1 MKKLL
6 VHMLLSKVGGD
17 HVKYNY
23 ALIQLVA
30 IISVVLTSA
39 CNEPK
44 EAPKVELSVYTEA
57 NQWSSFITNL
67 NYEIEL
73 ERVQLVAKD
82 LNFTTSGQLH
92 SSTLWHDITSS
103 VVPTVHAHPGH
114 SQGGEVIGEL
124 LGEFIFEWSPGDRK
138 FLGIAT
144 LIAGQYSAAE
154 FTFGYGS
161 MESSPFN
168 DQLMDHSILLSGTA
182 TKNEQVLSFL
192 VTVDSPSDRKLIGVP
207 FDAMVKANLNGELV
221 IRFHGTDP
229 SGAKSIFD
237 QVDFLILDQDNDGV
251 IVIGPD
257 MVAVE
262 DTYNIV
268 RRSLLTHDHYS
279 VEYMETKP

>member
-1 MKKLL
+1 MQ
-6 VHMLLSKVGGD
+6 LSTVGGYQ
-17 HVKYNY
+17 VKYNY
-23 ALIQLVA
+23 VLIQLVA
-30 IISVVLTSA
+30 IASFALTAA

-57 NQWSSFITNL
+57 NQWSSFITDL

-92 SSTLWHDITSS
+92 SSTLWKEITSS
-103 VVPTVHAHPGH
+103 IISKVHAHPGH

-124 LGEFIFEWSPGDRK
+124 MGEFLFEWSPGVRK
-138 FLGIAT
+138 FLGVAT

-161 MESSPFN
+161 MESSSSN

-192 VTVDSPSDRKLIGVP
+192 ITVDSPSDRKLIGVP

-229 SGAKSIFD
+229 SEINSIFD
-237 QVDFLILDQDNDGV
+237 QVDFVVLDQDDDSV
-251 IVIGPD
+251 VVIGPD
-257 MVAVE
+257 IVTVE
-262 DTYNIV
+262 DTYNII

-279 VEYMETKP
+279 VDYMETKP